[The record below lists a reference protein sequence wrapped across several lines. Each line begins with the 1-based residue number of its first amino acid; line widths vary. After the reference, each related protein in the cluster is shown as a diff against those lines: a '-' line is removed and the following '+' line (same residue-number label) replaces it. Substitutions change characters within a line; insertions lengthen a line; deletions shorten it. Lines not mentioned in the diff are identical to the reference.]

1 MSRPPAGKGVWGMY
15 FRQREQL
22 VPKHGW
28 ESKHVVWLRVCMGSS
43 DVERREYGGKQGVD
57 YKGPCRSWYG
67 TGPMFVS
74 PFPKGLK
81 VFDSV
86 LDSVVK
92 AVVGWKNCR
101 SWHKEYKNSP
111 WICRPSSSCREM
123 VFKMSIHCRCP
134 VWPHISQG
142 KKRRQKHAVE
152 EQQQFWYKSRFCYL
166 PNVTLSKFPKR
177 SFFCKI
183 EDWGRAIMRIRL
195 NVYKGL
201 TPGNKFNRF

>member
-1 MSRPPAGKGVWGMY
+1 
-15 FRQREQL
+15 
-22 VPKHGW
+22 
-28 ESKHVVWLRVCMGSS
+28 MGSS

-101 SWHKEYKNSP
+101 S
-111 WICRPSSSCREM
+111 
-123 VFKMSIHCRCP
+123 
-134 VWPHISQG
+134 
-142 KKRRQKHAVE
+142 
-152 EQQQFWYKSRFCYL
+152 
-166 PNVTLSKFPKR
+166 
-177 SFFCKI
+177 
-183 EDWGRAIMRIRL
+183 
-195 NVYKGL
+195 
-201 TPGNKFNRF
+201 